1 MTKGPWYML
10 RNKYLLAECG
20 QVGAAVGFVC
30 RAPILALEL
39 PG

>member
-20 QVGAAVGFVC
+20 QVGAAVGFVWELC
-30 RAPILALEL
+30 AVPPFL